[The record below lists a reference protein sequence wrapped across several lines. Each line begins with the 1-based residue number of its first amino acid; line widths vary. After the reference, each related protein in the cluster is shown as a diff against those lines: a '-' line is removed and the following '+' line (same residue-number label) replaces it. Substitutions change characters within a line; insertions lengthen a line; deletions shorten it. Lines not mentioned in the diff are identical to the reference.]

1 MPDELHFRWIQ
12 DFVFYKH
19 MNTICKHT
27 GKDYTKETQGI
38 FLNSAKIPATK
49 SPGCN

>member
-1 MPDELHFRWIQ
+1 MPDESHFGWNQ

-27 GKDYTKETQGI
+27 GKEYTKENKVI
-38 FLNSAKIPATK
+38 FLNSAKMSATK
-49 SPGCN
+49 GPGCN